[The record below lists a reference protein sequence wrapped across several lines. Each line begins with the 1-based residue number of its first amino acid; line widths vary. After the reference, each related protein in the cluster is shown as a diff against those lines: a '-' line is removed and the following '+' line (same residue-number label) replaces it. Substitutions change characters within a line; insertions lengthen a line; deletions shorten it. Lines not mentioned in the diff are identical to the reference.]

1 MYKRSVAAMQ
11 EAPLSHQCRLS
22 RAGVMLL
29 YLQCCCSHVCAA
41 VSVLLSTFKFIHF
54 SDCLNEKGYNCE
66 NWEISY
72 ICICVRWQR
81 SMLVTGHMHSQK
93 QISNIA
99 NTLCPGHGYSMVQKL
114 SYPACVFDEES
125 EGASVKAIFQPE
137 PLQVVFY
144 QFKTIHSA
152 DFFIMLFLMTADKK
166 RSHLPKHNRLSIQIK
181 LNWMVEKMNCR
192 K

>member
-1 MYKRSVAAMQ
+1 MCKRPVAAMQ

-54 SDCLNEKGYNCE
+54 SDCLNEKGYNCV

-81 SMLVTGHMHSQK
+81 SMLVTGHMHSPK

-99 NTLCPGHGYSMVQKL
+99 NTLCPAHGYSVVQKL

-152 DFFIMLFLMTADKK
+152 DFAKDHLFLILLVLDD
-166 RSHLPKHNRLSIQIK
+166 
-181 LNWMVEKMNCR
+181 CR
-192 K
+192 QKEITSARAQ